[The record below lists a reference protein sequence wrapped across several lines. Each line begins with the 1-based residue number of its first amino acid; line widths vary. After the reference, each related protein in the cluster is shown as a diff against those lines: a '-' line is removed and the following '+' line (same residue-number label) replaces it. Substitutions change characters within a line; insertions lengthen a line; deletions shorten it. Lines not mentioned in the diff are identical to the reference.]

1 MPALLPFPVR
11 LHMLPPSKLP
21 SFITQMWV
29 RPVITARA
37 TVLVDLCV
45 VSVCSGRRRARTC
58 SLTPPLSEPPRPV
71 RALIRD
77 TTPSLHLCI
86 HSEGGGLQV
95 HLFPIHF
102 SLLYRERK
110 RKHSN
115 RPLCR
120 CTPVSLAHNPR
131 LSSPPFSS
139 FIPSSPL
146 FPPPVLSAHGRRG
159 RARPPRRPSVW
170 WWWWVWLWGGGEEE
184 VPSRSARTQGRRRI
198 RHRRHQ
204 GGT

>member
-1 MPALLPFPVR
+1 
-11 LHMLPPSKLP
+11 MLPPSKLP

-37 TVLVDLCV
+37 TAVVALCV

-102 SLLYRERK
+102 SLLYTERAQAVQ
-110 RKHSN
+110 S
-115 RPLCR
+115 PI
-120 CTPVSLAHNPR
+120 VSLNACLPGTQ
-131 LSSPPFSS
+131 SPPLLTPLLLSRP
-139 FIPSSPL
+139 PSPLSPL
-146 FPPPVLSAHGRRG
+146 FPSSACSAHGRRG
-159 RARPPRRPSVW
+159 RARPPRRSSVW
-170 WWWWVWLWGGGEEE
+170 WWWWVWLWWGGEEE
-184 VPSRSARTQGRRRI
+184 VPSRSARTQGRRWI
-198 RHRRHQ
+198 RHRWHQ
-204 GGT
+204 GGTYRAT